1 MNHKCA
7 VVVLVLL
14 WPLIPACNAGR
25 APGAPLTD
33 VTATNIENT
42 GPFELVERTTEDDV
56 LRVKVRA
63 AVPEAA
69 ERIAEHVLYQVRHTA
84 SRGAVVE
91 VYPAEG
97 GGAGAPLARLEW
109 VTPAGSRAP
118 APRPSGHVPSSAD
131 RVGAPGQRP

>member
-1 MNHKCA
+1 MTQKCG
-7 VVVLVLL
+7 VVVIVLL
-14 WPLIPACNAGR
+14 LPLIPACEAGR

-42 GPFELVERTTEDDV
+42 GPFDVFERTTEDDV

-69 ERIAEHVLYQVRHTA
+69 ELIAEHVLYQVRHTA
-84 SRGAVVE
+84 SRGVVVE
-91 VYPAEG
+91 VYPADHE
-97 GGAGAPLARLEW
+97 GAGAPLARLEW
-109 VTPAGSRAP
+109 VRPAGSQAP
-118 APRPSGHVPSSAD
+118 ASRPSAHVPSSAD

>member
-1 MNHKCA
+1 MNQNRA

-14 WPLIPACNAGR
+14 SPLISACEAGR

-42 GPFELVERTTEDDV
+42 GPFEVVDRTMVDDV

-84 SRGAVVE
+84 PRGAVVE

-97 GGAGAPLARLEW
+97 ESERPLARVESFRQPAA
-109 VTPAGSRAP
+109 PAGP
-118 APRPSGHVPSSAD
+118 QPSAAVPSPAD
-131 RVGAPGQRP
+131 RLGAPGQRP